1 MIVVWYKR
9 DLRVTDHLPLWLAAR
24 HGAVCPLYIVE
35 PSLLAQPAAGTRH
48 FLFVRSTLR
57 ELRERLQALGQ
68 PLVVRVGEAAE
79 VFAALHRQ
87 HPIQAVYC
95 HEETGTAHTFT
106 RDNVVRLW
114 AFRQGIRWVEVASG
128 GVVRR
133 LPTRD
138 IWSDLWEKRMA
149 APPLPAPV
157 GLLPVAVPPGPLP
170 MPDDLAL
177 ASDGL
182 QTMQQGGESVAQH
195 TLRSFLYQRGRSYHR
210 QMSSPVTAFDA
221 CSRLS
226 PHLAWGTISL
236 RQAMAALRAR
246 QAQVAT
252 APPGSPEAGWRLSL
266 EAFESRLHW
275 RDHFIQKLED
285 APDLDQRSLV
295 SAYDG
300 LRDNPERDP
309 AARARLTAW
318 REGRT
323 GYPLV
328 DACMRALRA
337 TGYLNFRMRAMVVS
351 FASHDLWL
359 DWRQTGL
366 VLARWFTD
374 YEPGIH
380 WAQMQM
386 QSGTNGNATLRLYNP
401 TRQAQQYDP
410 DGVFIRRWV
419 PELRDVPTAFI
430 SAPHLMPQALWGSL
444 GLAYPAPIVEHE
456 DAARQA
462 KAAIAEV
469 RRMPDAIAQARQAQ
483 ARHASRRRQPPRR
496 QQPRRAAQAALFP
509 PTEDPGT

>member
-9 DLRVTDHLPLWLAAR
+9 DLRTTDHLPLWLAAQ
-24 HGAVCPLYIVE
+24 HGPVCPLYLVE
-35 PSLLAQPAAGTRH
+35 PSLLAQADYGTRH

-68 PLVVRVGEAAE
+68 PLVVRVGEAQD
-79 VFAALHRQ
+79 VFAELHAQ

-95 HEETGTAHTFT
+95 HEETGTAHTYQ
-106 RDNVVRLW
+106 RDNAVRRW
-114 AFRQGIRWVEVASG
+114 AFQRGIRWVEAPSG

-138 IWSDLWEKRMA
+138 TWAEMWEKRMA
-149 APPLPAPV
+149 APPLPAPAR
-157 GLLPVAVPPGPLP
+157 LRPVAVSPGPLP

-177 ASDGL
+177 PADGL
-182 QTMQQGGESVAQH
+182 QTMQQGGESVAWH
-195 TLRSFLYQRGRSYHR
+195 TLRSFLYERGRAYHR

-246 QAQVAT
+246 QAQVA
-252 APPGSPEAGWRLSL
+252 APRSPEAGWRLPL
-266 EAFESRLHW
+266 EAFESRLRW

-300 LRDNPERDP
+300 LRDDPQRDP
-309 AARARLTAW
+309 AARARFNAW

-337 TGYLNFRMRAMVVS
+337 TGYLNFRMRALVVS

-401 TRQAQQYDP
+401 MRQAQQHDP
-410 DGVFIRRWV
+410 EGVFIRRWV
-419 PELRDVPTAFI
+419 PELRDVPNAYI
-430 SAPHLMPQALWGSL
+430 SAPHLMPQALRDSL
-444 GLAYPAPIVEHE
+444 GLAYPAPIVPHE
-456 DAARQA
+456 SAARHA
-462 KAAIAEV
+462 REAIAEV
-469 RRMPDAIAQARQAQ
+469 RRTPEAIAQARQAL
-483 ARHASRRRQPPRR
+483 ARHGSRRRPPQRQRRARPATQPP
-496 QQPRRAAQAALFP
+496 LFP
-509 PTEDPGT
+509 LAGTNEEQ